1 MWQFAGMTDG
11 IADGID
17 VIKGRLKTIST
28 SPGVY
33 RMLNAKGD
41 VLYVGKARNL
51 KARLTS
57 YTQPERMVVRI
68 RKMVFETRDLVVVE
82 TPTET
87 EALLLEANLIR
98 SLKPKYNII
107 FRDDASYVS
116 VVITDE
122 ETPLIRSH
130 RGARKAKGDYF
141 GPYPSASAVY
151 QTLDLMERAFRLR
164 TCPESIFRHRTRPC
178 LKYDIKRCSGPCVG
192 KIGHDD
198 YKRTVKEA
206 RQFLRGE
213 RDVVLKELQAQMEEY
228 SAQMEYERAGA
239 ARDRIKAL
247 SAVAGGGSSLSHALA
262 EADVFAIVNEGSKLG
277 VQAFYYRNG
286 QHVGN
291 QMYYP
296 KYELGEGESL
306 DIGEALR
313 VFLALHYTQRAA
325 VGYVYLNVEPA
336 EKDMLADALS
346 VGAGR
351 KVRLEVPSRGDK
363 KDVVLQAEKNAVSA
377 LHRKTVENDGW
388 AKQME
393 AFGDILE
400 LDAPIGR
407 LECYDISN
415 ISGRFPVASC
425 VVAGPEGMLK
435 QRYRRYHIKTK
446 STPDDYAMLREVLTR
461 RVARGMKEMGFDG
474 SEEPK
479 SPDNEEA
486 EATEG
491 LRSVD
496 EARGGL
502 PDVLLVDGGK
512 GQLNVLVDVVREL
525 GLLGQPECPAL
536 VGIAKG
542 EERDK
547 GLETIWKAGVD
558 GDGNV
563 RLRELPIRYGTDL
576 IFMLQRV
583 RDEAHRFAITFHRES
598 RGKALSVSR
607 LDGIP
612 GVGATKKKALLL
624 HFGSMEGVRGASVQD
639 LAQVKGIGKE
649 LGQIIYDYFQTS

>member
-1 MWQFAGMTDG
+1 MTDTITDG
-11 IADGID
+11 IELIR
-17 VIKGRLKTIST
+17 GRLKTIST

-33 RMLNAKGD
+33 RMLNARGD

-82 TPTET
+82 TRTET
-87 EALLLEANLIR
+87 DALLLEANLIR

-116 VVITDE
+116 VLITDGE
-122 ETPLIRSH
+122 VPLIKSH

-141 GPYPSASAVY
+141 GPYPSAGAVY

-164 TCPESIFRHRTRPC
+164 TCPDTIYRHRTRPC

-192 KIGHDD
+192 KISPED
-198 YKRTVKEA
+198 YKRTVREA
-206 RQFLRGE
+206 KQFMRGE
-213 RDVVLKELQAQMEEY
+213 RTVVLKELQVQMEEA
-228 SAQMEYERAGA
+228 SSHMEYERAA
-239 ARDRIKAL
+239 AVRDRIKAL
-247 SAVAGGGSSLSHALA
+247 SAVSAGGSALSHALA
-262 EADVFAIVNEGSKLG
+262 EADVFAVVCEGSKLG
-277 VQAFYYRNG
+277 IQAFHYRNG

-296 KYELGEGESL
+296 KYEMGEG
-306 DIGEALR
+306 DGPIDVAEALR
-313 VFLALHYTQRAA
+313 VFLALHYTQRTAMPFI
-325 VGYVYLNVEPA
+325 YCNILPA
-336 EKDMLADALS
+336 ESEMLAEAL
-346 VGAGR
+346 GTTAGR
-351 KVRLEVPSRGDK
+351 KVRIEVPARGDK
-363 KDVVLQAEKNAVSA
+363 RDVVLQAEKNATNA

-388 AKQME
+388 AKQMT
-393 AFGDILE
+393 AFGTMLG
-400 LDAPIGR
+400 LVRPIAL

-415 ISGRFPVASC
+415 ISGKFPVASC
-425 VVAGPEGMLK
+425 VVAGPEGMIK
-435 QRYRRYHIKTK
+435 ARYRRYHIKTK

-461 RVARGMKEMGFDG
+461 RVTRGMKEIGTRNQG
-474 SEEPK
+474 TEEP
-479 SPDNEEA
+479 A
-486 EATEG
+486 
-491 LRSVD
+491 D
-496 EARGGL
+496 EADGERLGSL

-512 GQLNVLVDVVREL
+512 GQLNVLVSVVREL

-547 GLETIWKAGVD
+547 GLETIWLAEVD
-558 GDGNV
+558 AHGDV
-563 RLRELPIRYGTDL
+563 ALKELPITYGTDL

-598 RGKALSVSR
+598 RGKALAVSR

-612 GVGATKKKALLL
+612 GIGPSKKKALLL
-624 HFGSMEGVRGASVQD
+624 HFGSVEGVRGASVEA
-639 LAQVKGIGKE
+639 LSKVKGIGQE
-649 LGQIIYDYFQTS
+649 LGQIIYDYFQSS

>member
-1 MWQFAGMTDG
+1 MSKDITDG
-11 IADGID
+11 IE
-17 VIKGRLKTIST
+17 VIKGRLANLPT

-82 TPTET
+82 VPTEA
-87 EALLLEANLIR
+87 EALLLEANLIK
-98 SLKPKYNII
+98 SLKPRYNII
-107 FRDDASYVS
+107 FRDDSSYVS
-116 VVITDE
+116 VLITDE
-122 ETPLIRSH
+122 ETPLIKSH
-130 RGARKAKGDYF
+130 RGARRTKGDYF

-164 TCPESIFRHRTRPC
+164 TCVETVFRNRTRPC

-192 KIGHDD
+192 KIDRQA
-198 YKRTVKEA
+198 YAATVAQAKK
-206 RQFLRGE
+206 FLRGE
-213 RDVVLKELQAQMEEY
+213 RGEVLKDMQRAMEKASAELEFEQA
-228 SAQMEYERAGA
+228 GVI
-239 ARDRIKAL
+239 RDRIKAL
-247 SAVAGGGSSLSHALA
+247 SHVSGGSALSHALA
-262 EADVFAIVNEGSKLG
+262 EADVFAIVREGGRLG
-277 VQAFYYRNG
+277 IQAFYYRNG

-296 KYELGEGESL
+296 KFDMGTREDSGEAEDELA
-306 DIGEALR
+306 EALR

-325 VGYVYLNVEPA
+325 VGQVVCNIAPADVETLS
-336 EKDMLADALS
+336 EALS
-346 VGAGR
+346 VSSGR
-351 KVRLEVPSRGDK
+351 KVKIEVPRLGDK
-363 KDVVLQAEKNAVSA
+363 RAVVDHAIKNAMSA
-377 LHRKTVENDGW
+377 LHRKNAENDGW
-388 AKQME
+388 ATQM
-393 AFGDILE
+393 ASFGEMLGLPRSLE
-400 LDAPIGR
+400 L

-425 VVAGPEGMLK
+425 VVAGREGMLR

-446 STPDDYAMLREVLTR
+446 NTPDDYAMLREVLTR
-461 RVARGMKEMGFDG
+461 RVEKGMKELTFD
-474 SEEPK
+474 
-479 SPDNEEA
+479 D
-486 EATEG
+486 EG
-491 LRSVD
+491 RPV
-496 EARGGL
+496 GL

-512 GQLNVLVDVVREL
+512 GQLNVLVDVVRTL

-547 GLETIWKAGVD
+547 GLETIFQAKVD
-558 GDGNV
+558 AHGEV
-563 RLRELPIRYGTDL
+563 TLEELPVTFNSAL
-576 IFMLQRV
+576 IFVLQRI

-598 RGKALSVSR
+598 RGKALAVSR

-612 GVGATKKKALLL
+612 GVGPTKKKALLL
-624 HFGSMEGVRGASVQD
+624 HFGSVEGVRGASLEALSHVSGIGED
-639 LAQVKGIGKE
+639 LAQV
-649 LGQIIYDYFQTS
+649 IYDYFKTS

>member
-1 MWQFAGMTDG
+1 MTSKVIDG
-11 IADGID
+11 IE
-17 VIKGRLKTIST
+17 VIKERLRNIPT

-33 RMLNAKGD
+33 RMLNTKGD

-57 YTQPERMVVRI
+57 YTQPERMGIRI

-82 TPTET
+82 TRTEA

-107 FRDDASYVS
+107 FRDDSSYVS
-116 VVITDE
+116 VVITDD

-130 RGARKAKGDYF
+130 RGARKTKGDYF

-164 TCPESIFRHRTRPC
+164 TCPDTIFRHRTRPC

-192 KIGHDD
+192 KISKED
-198 YKRTVKEA
+198 YKRTVREA
-206 RQFLRGE
+206 KQFMRGE
-213 RDVVLKELQAQMEEY
+213 RKDVLKDLQEQMKVYSELMAFEQ
-228 SAQMEYERAGA
+228 AGA
-239 ARDRIKAL
+239 VRDRIKAL
-247 SAVAGGGSSLSHALA
+247 SAVSSGGSVLSHALA
-262 EADVFAIVNEGSKLG
+262 EADVFAMVREGNRLG

-296 KYELGEGESL
+296 KYEMGEGEGPV
-306 DIGEALR
+306 DVAEALR

-325 VGYVYLNVEPA
+325 VPFVYLNVEPA
-336 EKDMLADALS
+336 EIEMLAEALG
-346 VGAGR
+346 VAAGR
-351 KVRLEVPSRGDK
+351 KIRIEVPARGDK
-363 KDVVLQAEKNAVSA
+363 REVVAQAEKNAVNA
-377 LHRKTVENDGW
+377 LHRKTVENNGW
-388 AKQME
+388 AQQME
-393 AFGDILE
+393 TFAGMLGLPQSIAL
-400 LDAPIGR
+400 

-425 VVAGPEGMLK
+425 VVAGPEGMIK
-435 QRYRRYHIKTK
+435 ARYRRYHIKTK

-461 RVARGMKEMGFDG
+461 RVTRGMKDG
-474 SEEPK
+474 GM
-479 SPDNEEA
+479 DDDGRA
-486 EATEG
+486 
-491 LRSVD
+491 V
-496 EARGGL
+496 GL

-512 GQLNVLVDVVREL
+512 GQLNVLVSVVREL

-547 GLETIWKAGVD
+547 GLETIWLAKVD
-558 GDGNV
+558 DTGHV
-563 RLRELPIRYGTDL
+563 ALEELPITYGTDL

-598 RGKALSVSR
+598 RGKALAVSR

-612 GVGATKKKALLL
+612 GIGPSKKKALLL
-624 HFGSMEGVRGASVQD
+624 HFGSLEGVRGASVD
-639 LAQVKGIGKE
+639 ELAKVGGIGRD
-649 LGQIIYDYFQTS
+649 LGQIIYDYFQSS

>member
-11 IADGID
+11 IADGIE
-17 VIKGRLKTIST
+17 VIKGRLKAAPT

-33 RMLNAKGD
+33 RMLNGKGD

-51 KARLTS
+51 KARLAS

-82 TPTET
+82 TRTEA

-98 SLKPKYNII
+98 SLKPRYNII

-192 KIGHDD
+192 KINKDD
-198 YKRTVKEA
+198 YKQTVREA

-213 RDVVLKELQAQMEEY
+213 RDSVLKELQAQMAVYAAE
-228 SAQMEYERAGA
+228 MHYERAGA
-239 ARDRIKAL
+239 VRDRIKAL
-247 SAVAGGGSSLSHALA
+247 SAVAGSSSSLSHGLA
-262 EADVFAIVNEGSKLG
+262 EADVFAIVSEGGKLG
-277 VQAFYYRNG
+277 IQAFYYRNG

-296 KYELGEGESL
+296 KYDMGEGESL
-306 DIGEALR
+306 DVAEALR

-325 VGYVYLNVEPA
+325 VGYVYLNREPA
-336 EKDMLADALS
+336 EKDMLAEALG
-346 VGAGR
+346 VAAGR
-351 KVRLEVPSRGDK
+351 KVRLEIPSRGDK
-363 KDVVLQAEKNAVSA
+363 KDVVVQAEKNAMNA
-377 LHRKTVENDGW
+377 LHRKNVENDGW
-388 AKQME
+388 TRQME
-393 AFGDILE
+393 AFGTLLE
-400 LDAPIGR
+400 LDRPLAL

-461 RVARGMKEMGFDG
+461 RVVRGMKEMGFDA
-474 SEEPK
+474 
-479 SPDNEEA
+479 DARLA
-486 EATEG
+486 EGEEG
-491 LRSVD
+491 LRSVE

-547 GLETIWKAGVD
+547 GLETIWKADVD
-558 GDGNV
+558 GEGEV
-563 RLRELPIRYGTDL
+563 RLRELPVRYGTDL

-598 RGKALSVSR
+598 RGKALSASR

-612 GVGATKKKALLL
+612 GVGPTKKKALLL
-624 HFGSMEGVRGASVQD
+624 HFGSLEGVRGASVND
-639 LAQVKGIGKE
+639 LAQIKGIGKE